1 MIMLMTNFKLHISQ
15 QLQET
20 QQFSNLSIHSWRRL
34 DKNQKL
40 IKCWSTELDNQRL
53 N

>member
-15 QLQET
+15 QR
-20 QQFSNLSIHSWRRL
+20 SNLSIQSWRRL